1 MGHAGLARA
10 LAVWWS
16 MALHKKTHPT
26 DAVLWVVVWGRP
38 VVLQSTI
45 DEDDGGLAAV

>member
-1 MGHAGLARA
+1 MVVHGLAQKDSPD
-10 LAVWWS
+10 V
-16 MALHKKTHPT
+16 
-26 DAVLWVVVWGRP
+26 VLWVVVWGRP